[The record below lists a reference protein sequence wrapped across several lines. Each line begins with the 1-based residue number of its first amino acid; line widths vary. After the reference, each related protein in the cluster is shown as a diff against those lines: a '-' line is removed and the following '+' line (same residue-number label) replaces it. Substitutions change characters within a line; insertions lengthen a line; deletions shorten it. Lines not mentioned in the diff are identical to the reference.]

1 MERYVNFDR
10 EGGVSDDMPRDGEY
24 EGLDGGAGRLSI
36 LFVVIFFVRFVDQWK
51 RIEFMI
57 FAVEFNH
64 WVFEKLV

>member
-36 LFVVIFFVRFVDQWK
+36 LFVVLFFVRFVDQWK
-51 RIEFMI
+51 GI
-57 FAVEFNH
+57 
-64 WVFEKLV
+64 